1 MERLWKGYGEEAMHQ
16 QNSTLDS
23 DRVSFNVV
31 ILLFHLH
38 QILTNTVHG
47 DVHDIDQVTTKMLEM
62 YQKKLMQAR
71 LSSYHHLRLAS
82 CFGT

>member
-1 MERLWKGYGEEAMHQ
+1 MERLWRGGDAPTELNLK
-16 QNSTLDS
+16 L
-23 DRVSFNVV
+23 RPCFV